1 MRGMLGMLALM
12 RVRRT
17 VFTLYVAVAMC
28 AACVVPAV
36 AAAAPPATLTGET
49 LSTAGMIVVACA
61 PPSESGPFSLTVSG
75 PAMGPYPGTFTE
87 TATGTVDGATNSF
100 TAFSASFTIHSA
112 AGTVTGTKSG
122 SGGFGCQGT
131 SGDTGGILS
140 EIPYQATISTPTGN
154 YTDQGTSDIAF
165 VTEPSMPVPFG
176 EGFASALSQPTP
188 ISPTSKD
195 QCKHGGWTD
204 YPQFKNQ
211 GDCVSYVATKG
222 KNPPGGS

>member
-1 MRGMLGMLALM
+1 MREVLGLM

-36 AAAAPPATLTGET
+36 AAAASPATLTGET
-49 LSTAGMIVVACA
+49 LSTGGGIVLIFCQQG
-61 PPSESGPFSLTVSG
+61 GPFSLTVSG
-75 PAMGPYPGTFTE
+75 TATGPYPGTFTE
-87 TATGTVDGATNSF
+87 TGTGTVDQATNSLS
-100 TAFSASFTIHSA
+100 AFSASFTIDSA
-112 AGTVTGTKSG
+112 AGTVTGTTSG
-122 SGGFGCQGT
+122 SGGTGCQDT
-131 SGDTGGILS
+131 LGDTGGNLS
-140 EIPYQATISTPTGN
+140 GIPYQATISTPTGN

-165 VTEPSMPVPFG
+165 VTEPSLPPILFG
-176 EGFASALSQPTP
+176 EDFSSALSQPAL

-195 QCKHGGWTD
+195 QCKDGGWSN

>member
-1 MRGMLGMLALM
+1 MRGMLGLM

-49 LSTAGMIVVACA
+49 LVAGDIFIVAC
-61 PPSESGPFSLTVSG
+61 PTPSEGGRFSLTVSG
-75 PAMGPYPGTFTE
+75 TAAGPYTGTFLE
-87 TATGTVDGATNSF
+87 TGTGTVDGATGSF
-100 TAFSASFTIHSA
+100 SAFSASFTIRSL
-112 AGTVTGTKSG
+112 AGTVTGTTSG
-122 SGGFGCQGT
+122 SGGSGCQDL

-140 EIPYQATISTPTGN
+140 GISYQATISTPTGN
-154 YTDQGTSDIAF
+154 YTDRGTSDIGF
-165 VTEPSMPVPFG
+165 ITGPSVSTSLV
-176 EGFASALSQPTP
+176 ERFASALSQPTP
-188 ISPTSKD
+188 TLPTSKD
-195 QCKHGGWTD
+195 QCKDGGWTD